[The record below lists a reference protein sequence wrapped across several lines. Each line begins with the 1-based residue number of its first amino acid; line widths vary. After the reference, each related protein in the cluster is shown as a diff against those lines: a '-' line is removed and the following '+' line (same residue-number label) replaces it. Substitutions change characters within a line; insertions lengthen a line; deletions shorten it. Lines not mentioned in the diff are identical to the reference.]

1 MSRHVVLG
9 VHLDEHKRAEKDE
22 SVPRSAPGRLVVE
35 RSFRHQSTVHGLE
48 DPDAGDGP
56 ERAERV
62 AWTSWAAKRPTS
74 SASRSLRQSTG
85 FHRAMRPGPDAA
97 RQPARLSATAA
108 LRAVQ
113 APRALSVHT
122 RDTVGVTSAM
132 RSTKNRSQSSR
143 VVSACL
149 PLSPAR
155 VLGPSPQGRKD
166 LSTSPTD
173 DCDHGKGPRL
183 SDVTAS
189 PCQEGFWRGGTLYLA
204 NETDGGRAGGG
215 GFGKAWGMRTS
226 CEKGQWSG
234 RWRTSSAAESDGMR
248 RQAERQARGSD
259 GQERRG
265 ARSSSQEPGPG
276 RPHVRRGAASTSK
289 ALGDMPAGES
299 SPPKVGR
306 QMNRGQLHAPEP
318 QAALAPDHLGSE
330 GVEGTRSCGEGGA
343 VQVHFAR
350 FGKDAL
356 APGGA
361 ARVALHGCGLLEL
374 PRELLAAPRDGG
386 ARATLQHLSLAWN
399 TLAALPPEAHPAR
412 LAPEWRCAAP
422 DVPGSRCRFR
432 CFPRSEP
439 STSPSIALSIFLQ
452 SSHSMPLTPHRAAPR
467 RGSSAPRAG
476 CLASKRLTSP
486 TIDWPASLGGLPQ
499 VTPQGASPRAFLASS
514 GSLYS
519 IFHTT
524 ASRLPHFLNRL
535 DRLARARI
543 CGVDCPACTLPR
555 RYPRSSCVCL
565 G

>member
-1 MSRHVVLG
+1 
-9 VHLDEHKRAEKDE
+9 
-22 SVPRSAPGRLVVE
+22 VPHSAPGRLVVE

-56 ERAERV
+56 KRAERV

-74 SASRSLRQSTG
+74 SASRSLHQSAG
-85 FHRAMRPGPDAA
+85 FHRGMRPGPGSA
-97 RQPARLSATAA
+97 RQPAQLSATAA
-108 LRAVQ
+108 LRTVQ

-122 RDTVGVTSAM
+122 RDSVGATSAM

-149 PLSPAR
+149 LLSPAR

-166 LSTSPTD
+166 LSSSPTD

-204 NETDGGRAGGG
+204 NKTDGGRAGGG
-215 GFGKAWGMRTS
+215 GFGEAWGMRTS

-234 RWRTSSAAESDGMR
+234 RRRTSSAAKSAGVR
-248 RQAERQARGSD
+248 RQAEKQACGSD

-276 RPHVRRGAASTSK
+276 RPQVRRGAASTSK
-289 ALGDMPAGES
+289 ALGDIPAGES

-306 QMNRGQLHAPEP
+306 QMNRGQLRAPEP
-318 QAALAPDHLGSE
+318 QAALEPDHLGTE
-330 GVEGTRSCGEGGA
+330 ALDVEGTRSCGEGGA

-356 APGGA
+356 APSGA

-386 ARATLQHLSLAWN
+386 ARATLQHLFLSWN
-399 TLAALPPEAHPAR
+399 SLAALPPEAHPAR
-412 LAPEWRCAAP
+412 LAPELRCAAP
-422 DVPGSRCRFR
+422 DVRFCGADCGAFRAPNPRC
-432 CFPRSEP
+432 
-439 STSPSIALSIFLQ
+439 LLQ
-452 SSHSMPLTPHRAAPR
+452 SPCPSSCRARTVCPSHRTAPR
-467 RGSSAPRAG
+467 RTAQELKCTAR
-476 CLASKRLTSP
+476 RL
-486 TIDWPASLGGLPQ
+486 
-499 VTPQGASPRAFLASS
+499 
-514 GSLYS
+514 
-519 IFHTT
+519 
-524 ASRLPHFLNRL
+524 SRLEALDLSDNQLNRL
-535 DRLARARI
+535 PRRLAPSRAPGRVPT
-543 CGVDCPACTLPR
+543 CFPGLQRLALLNLSYNRFEVTPLSQPT
-555 RYPRSSCVCL
+555 
-565 G
+565 